1 VCNAE
6 AASVEATSKK
16 WADKITVVGV
26 AWNGDEAS
34 MQAFI
39 NRHGITFGNMNDQ
52 TGKIFARF
60 GVPAQPAWA
69 FVSPSGK
76 ATAYLGAMEET
87 ALSAALTNT
96 IAGN

>member
-1 VCNAE
+1 M
-6 AASVEATSKK
+6 
-16 WADKITVVGV
+16 GV

-39 NRHGITFGNMNDQ
+39 DRHGITFANMNDQ
-52 TGKIFARF
+52 TGDLFARF

-69 FVSPSGK
+69 FVSPNGK

-87 ALSAALTNT
+87 ALDAALTNA

>member
-1 VCNAE
+1 MCNAE

-16 WADKITVVGV
+16 WAGKITIVGV

-39 NRHGITFGNMNDQ
+39 DRHGITFANMNDQ
-52 TGKIFARF
+52 AGELFARF
-60 GVPAQPAWA
+60 GVPTQPAWA
-69 FVSPSGK
+69 FVSPNGK
-76 ATAYLGAMEET
+76 ATAYLGAMKET
-87 ALSAALTNT
+87 ALDAALTNT